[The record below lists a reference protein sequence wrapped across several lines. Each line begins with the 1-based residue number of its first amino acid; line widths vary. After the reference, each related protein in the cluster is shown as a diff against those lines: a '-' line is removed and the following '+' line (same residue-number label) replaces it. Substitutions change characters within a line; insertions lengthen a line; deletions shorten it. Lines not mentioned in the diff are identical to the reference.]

1 VHVFLI
7 LGLTVVFG
15 SIFVGYTMHGGNLM
29 VLVQVSEFI
38 IIGGCAIGALL
49 ASSSPAVMVQM
60 LKEVVGLLKP
70 SPYSKNAYKELL
82 GALYEVF
89 FAARREGLVGI
100 ESHVEEPH
108 DSDIFKRYPG
118 FLKQHHAVEFF
129 TDTLKVLLTGT
140 IEEHHLSEILELD
153 LEKHA
158 KSAHDI
164 PAKLATVGDALPG
177 FGIVAAVLGVII
189 TMGHI
194 GGPPEEIGQ
203 KVGAALV
210 GTFLG
215 ILGAYGFVHPIAQSL
230 EGRHMSEEAYMDCIR
245 VAILSFARGDPP
257 LTSVEFARRAIGGPM
272 RPSFREVEALTA
284 TATEAA
290 TQRAA

>member
-1 VHVFLI
+1 MFLL
-7 LGLTVVFG
+7 LGLSVVFG
-15 SIFVGYTMHGGNLM
+15 SIYLGYTMHGGNLM
-29 VLVQVSEFI
+29 VLMQVSEFI

-49 ASSSPAVMVQM
+49 ASSSPAIMLQMV
-60 LKEVVGLLKP
+60 KEVIGLLKP
-70 SPYSKNAYKELL
+70 NPFNKASYQELL
-82 GALYEVF
+82 GGMYEVF

-100 ESHVEEPH
+100 EGHVEEPQ
-108 DSDIFKRYPG
+108 DSEILKRYPG
-118 FLKQHHAVEFF
+118 FLKQHHALEFF

-158 KSAHDI
+158 KAAHEI
-164 PAKLATVGDALPG
+164 PHKIETVGDALPG

-194 GGPPEEIGQ
+194 GGAPEEIGH

-215 ILGAYGFVHPIAQSL
+215 ILGAYGFMHPIAQAL
-230 EGRHMSEEAYMDCIR
+230 QGRHQAEEAYMDCIR

-257 LTSVEFARRAIGGPM
+257 LTSVEFARRAIGGAE
-272 RPSFREVEALTA
+272 RPTFKEVEDLTTA
-284 TATEAA
+284 ATEAA